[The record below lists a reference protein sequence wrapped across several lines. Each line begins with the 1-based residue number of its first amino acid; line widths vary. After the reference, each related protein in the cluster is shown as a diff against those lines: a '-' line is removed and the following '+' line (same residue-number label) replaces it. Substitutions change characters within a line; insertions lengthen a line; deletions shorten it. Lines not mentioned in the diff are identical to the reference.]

1 MRIGAAL
8 IAAAAWLGIAVQFQ
22 ASLHKL
28 GSVALAVWA
37 MLRFFTIL
45 SNLLVAILFTGIAI
59 DRGRYRS
66 PFLIGGAAILMLLVG
81 LVYALLLRGL
91 IELSGGARLAD
102 ILLHMVTPVLVPLY
116 WLGFVPKGRLRWRDP
131 WLWAVVPL
139 LYLFYALLRGAVA
152 GIYPYPFIDV
162 ARIGWAQTLTNAV
175 AIGIAFVGAGF
186 PLVILDRLLVRK
198 G

>member
-8 IAAAAWLGIAVQFQ
+8 IAAAAWLGLAVQFQ
-22 ASLHKL
+22 SSLHKL

-59 DRGRYRS
+59 DIRRYRS

-91 IELSGGARLAD
+91 IELSGGARFAD

-139 LYLFYALLRGAVA
+139 LYLLYALLRGAVA

-162 ARIGWAQTLTNAV
+162 ARIGWAETLTNAV
-175 AIGIAFVGAGF
+175 AIALAFVGAGF
-186 PLVILDRLLVRK
+186 AFVVLDRLLVRK